1 MSSIKRRVLEFLKNY
16 QGLYIPQS
24 HIHRALGVSKSRVS
38 EILRE
43 FELEGLITRLV
54 IGKSKVVYV
63 KPGLSEK
70 YMETQQRTLRIG
82 IVYSSEYLFLGSLV
96 KRLARREFNVNIL
109 VYRDGLRLTKALA
122 EGEVHLAFSPL
133 TGQLYLYPIY
143 KTYRVVLRGLRE
155 GFRVLY
161 KEGSSVVYSSMISTM
176 DYVRQRVLS
185 KGLIDA
191 SSTVYYSDPST
202 LLLRVNGGYV
212 VTWHPVYLE
221 LEKRGFRVLYTPS
234 DLDVEFC
241 CTLGLSNTLSSRE
254 RAIVKKAYYEAL
266 EEYSRSPDKYL
277 DYYSAVTG
285 IDISTL
291 KSAVREYKVTDEL
304 GVEVISKVLS
314 SYAPS
319 IPSREVYYE
328 VVNLEAL

>member
-1 MSSIKRRVLEFLKNY
+1 MSSIKRRVLEFLKSY

-43 FELEGLITRLV
+43 LELEGLITRLT
-54 IGKSKVVYV
+54 IGRSKVVYV

-70 YMETQQRTLRIG
+70 YVETRRRALRIG
-82 IVYSSEYLFLGSLV
+82 VVYSSEYLFLGGLV
-96 KRLARREFNVNIL
+96 KRLARRGFSVDVL
-109 VYRDGLRLTKALA
+109 VYRDGLRLTRALA
-122 EGEVHLAFSPL
+122 EGEVHLALSPL
-133 TGQLYLYPIY
+133 TGQLYLYPTY
-143 KTYRVVLRGLRE
+143 RTYRVVLRGLSG

-176 DYVRQRVLS
+176 DYVRQRALS

-202 LLLRVNGGYV
+202 LLLRVNSGYV

-221 LEKRGFRVLYTPS
+221 LEKRGFRVLYTPGE
-234 DLDVEFC
+234 LDVEFC

-254 RAIVKKAYYEAL
+254 RATVKKAYYEAL

-291 KSAVREYKVTDEL
+291 RSATREYRVTDEL
-304 GVEVISKVLS
+304 GAGVISKVLS

-319 IPSREVYYE
+319 IPSREVYHE
-328 VVNLEAL
+328 VVDTETL